1 MPLGFQEIKALGCA
15 LFGFSLPRAGAFTV
29 AKSVSSGCAK
39 VWLPGF
45 SISGLLEL
53 GGKGGGGAGDL
64 SPFSYSPC
72 FQWSPPLA
80 PPAMPGVLE
89 PRTPLTP
96 WS

>member
-1 MPLGFQEIKALGCA
+1 MPLGFQEIKALGVPCLA
-15 LFGFSLPRAGAFTV
+15 FPCPRAGAFTV

-72 FQWSPPLA
+72 FQWSPHLLRQLCLVSLSPELH
-80 PPAMPGVLE
+80 
-89 PRTPLTP
+89 
-96 WS
+96 